1 MPLVDPNAAFPQ
13 MTTRIDRRF
22 ADLQREGRAA
32 LVTFTMAGD
41 PDTKTSL
48 EILKALPKAGA
59 DVIELG
65 MPFTD
70 PMADGP
76 AIQAGGLRALNAG
89 QDMIKTLGMVR
100 AFRKDDDTT
109 PIVLMGYYNP
119 IYIYGVTKF
128 LADAKSAGVDGLIV
142 VDLPP
147 EEDEELC
154 LPALKAGLNFIRLAT
169 PTTDDKR
176 LPAVLANTSGFVY
189 YVSITG
195 ITGAAAPDAGK
206 VHAAVTRIKRHT
218 KLPVAVGFGV
228 RTAEAGARHRRRRR
242 GRGGRL
248 GAGQRGQGQPR
259 QERQGDGEN
268 GQGGGRI
275 GRGTGQGRARR
286 RSKSAIRYAGSP
298 NIIRR

>member
-1 MPLVDPNAAFPQ
+1 MS
-13 MTTRIDRRF
+13 TRIDRQF
-22 ADLQREGRAA
+22 KMLKAQGRAA
-32 LVTFTMAGD
+32 LVTFMTAGD
-41 PDTKTSL
+41 PDPETSL
-48 EILKALPKAGA
+48 AILKALPAAGA

-76 AIQAGGLRALNAG
+76 AIQASSQRALKAG
-89 QDMIKTLGMVR
+89 QTMKKTLAMIR
-100 AFRKDDDTT
+100 TFRSADDAT

-119 IYIYGVTKF
+119 IYIYGVEKF

-176 LPAVLANTSGFVY
+176 LPAVLTNTSGFVY

-195 ITGAAAPDAGK
+195 ITGTAAPNAARVTDA
-206 VHAAVTRIKRHT
+206 VARIKRHT
-218 KLPVAVGFGV
+218 DLPVAVGFGV
-228 RTAEAGARHRRRRR
+228 KTAEQARAIAQGADAVVVGSALIDALRSTLDVNGKAGAKSVAAVRDLVASLSAGIR
-242 GRGGRL
+242 GAQH
-248 GAGQRGQGQPR
+248 GA
-259 QERQGDGEN
+259 
-268 GQGGGRI
+268 
-275 GRGTGQGRARR
+275 A
-286 RSKSAIRYAGSP
+286 
-298 NIIRR
+298 

>member
-1 MPLVDPNAAFPQ
+1 

-22 ADLQREGRAA
+22 AALKDEGRAA
-32 LVTFTMAGD
+32 LVTFLTAGD
-41 PDTKTSL
+41 PDPKTSL
-48 EILKALPKAGA
+48 AILQALPKAGA

-76 AIQAGGLRALNAG
+76 AIQAAGLRALKAG
-89 QDMIKTLGMVR
+89 QDMGKTLAMVR
-100 AFRKDDDTT
+100 TFRKSDDLT

-119 IYIYGVTKF
+119 IYIYGVPRF
-128 LADAKSAGVDGLIV
+128 LADAKAAGVDGLII

-147 EEDEELC
+147 EEDDELC

-195 ITGAAAPDAGK
+195 ITGAAAPDASK
-206 VHAAVTRIKRHT
+206 VTAAVARIKRHT
-218 KLPVAVGFGV
+218 RLPVAVGFGV
-228 RTAEAGARHRRRRR
+228 RSAKQVRAIASGAEGVVVGSALVNAVRDSLDKKGKATSRTVKAVTRLVAELAG
-242 GRGGRL
+242 GV
-248 GAGQRGQGQPR
+248 
-259 QERQGDGEN
+259 
-268 GQGGGRI
+268 
-275 GRGTGQGRARR
+275 RAEKR
-286 RSKSAIRYAGSP
+286 RSK
-298 NIIRR
+298 